1 MVASASQPTTTVTM
15 AAVFDLEAPEPEVFD
30 LDDGWGDDLDFG
42 DASGA
47 EAASVPVKVAEG
59 IGTEEALTRR
69 RPSLRNNWR
78 PAKLAAQHSRW
89 R

>member
-1 MVASASQPTTTVTM
+1 M
-15 AAVFDLEAPEPEVFD
+15 LEAKADFAAKLKENEARIAELQKQLAAKTEAPKPEVFD

-59 IGTEEALTRR
+59 IGADEALTRR
-69 RPSLRNNWR
+69 RPSLRNT
-78 PAKLAAQHSRW
+78 
-89 R
+89 